1 MPRSARWLVVVNP
14 GRLDLY
20 QHLAHRLGDLAS
32 IEVLLD
38 RRRGE
43 RRRGRRPAPVDLRQ
57 GDRRRPLTAKA
68 REQWGLFGYRLAS
81 AGARGGGRARAPP
94 PARLPPRLPRPLL
107 V

>member
-14 GRLDLY
+14 RRLDLY
-20 QHLAHRLGDLAS
+20 QHLAHRLEALAT

-43 RRRGRRPAPVDLRQ
+43 RRRGRRPAPIDLRQ
-57 GDRRRPLTAKA
+57 GDRRQPLPPKA

-81 AGARGGGRARAPP
+81 AGGCHTAE
-94 PARLPPRLPRPLL
+94 PAATGPAGLHP

>member
-43 RRRGRRPAPVDLRQ
+43 RRGGRRPAPMDLRQ

-81 AGARGGGRARAPP
+81 AGERGAAGPVATE
-94 PARLPPRLPRPLL
+94 PAGLHP